1 MRNHI
6 LYLFIFIYLFL
17 FLNSFVFCFTFTISI
32 FYFCAVGPHANLR
45 AVGPRA
51 NLNAIG
57 GVLQGFTPVGDSA
70 PHKIEM
76 KKNH

>member
-57 GVLQGFTPVGDSA
+57 GVLQGFTPVGDRV
-70 PHKIEM
+70 PRKIEM